1 MHVLWVIFTTWFG
14 FLCVIC
20 TEQQLPSL
28 CSLTCRLCSGESASF
43 LPVIAGKD
51 LRFKW
56 TFLFL
61 SSETSEGCG
70 TLCPRW
76 HLLVSCWN
84 YSRTESQRSVKTRQ
98 GWMCR
103 DVIFLQVWVNAP
115 VWKWHGEKSVVSLG
129 CFKKQKGPKSLCR
142 KQSTETRICLLFFF
156 LCLLICVVYIVI
168 IDVSYEYTYFIFN
181 CLKCSEKSCSTLYCN
196 FFF

>member
-1 MHVLWVIFTTWFG
+1 MNLHLFF
-14 FLCVIC
+14 
-20 TEQQLPSL
+20 QLLQVKVSSL
-28 CSLTCRLCSGESASF
+28 N
-43 LPVIAGKD
+43 
-51 LRFKW
+51 W
-56 TFLFL
+56 TFLFF

-142 KQSTETRICLLFFF
+142 KQSTETRLCLLFFF

-168 IDVSYEYTYFIFN
+168 IDVSYEYTYFNTLIVWSVVKKAVQLYIVIFFLN
-181 CLKCSEKSCSTLYCN
+181 SSNGTALLPGHVITQ
-196 FFF
+196 

>member
-98 GWMCR
+98 GYGCAGMWSFWRCE
-103 DVIFLQVWVNAP
+103 FKAP
-115 VWKWHGEKSVVSLG
+115 VWKWHGETSVVSLG

-142 KQSTETRICLLFFF
+142 KQSTETRLYAFYSFF
-156 LCLLICVVYIVI
+156 CVY
-168 IDVSYEYTYFIFN
+168 
-181 CLKCSEKSCSTLYCN
+181 
-196 FFF
+196 